1 MEVSQRRNWHWRGSG
16 AGFVAAGEE
25 GLRYPCWAQLFF
37 SVYFKNWLLVK
48 NNEMKFCFSATTPL
62 VLDCGASPPQWGKR
76 ICDGRQQALASR
88 RNRDH
93 EGESQVRHAEAMT

>member
-1 MEVSQRRNWHWRGSG
+1 
-16 AGFVAAGEE
+16 
-25 GLRYPCWAQLFF
+25 
-37 SVYFKNWLLVK
+37 
-48 NNEMKFCFSATTPL
+48 MKFCFSATTPL